1 MTLGAPEPGGR
12 PTVMIVEDERIVAE
26 AIQLSLEREGFEVV
40 ANVGTGE
47 DALQAVASA
56 DPALVL
62 MDISLSG
69 DGDMDGIE
77 AAAAIRTEFSK
88 PVVFLTAFSDPKTL
102 ERAKQA
108 HPYGFLVKPFHERD
122 LAPAIEIAVFKH
134 GVEQEREGLLK
145 DLQEAKDEIA
155 RLRGML
161 PLCSWCGRIRD
172 GSEWVELERY
182 LEDHFK
188 SEFSH
193 DLCSDC
199 DVKIRDAK

>member
-1 MTLGAPEPGGR
+1 MTLGAPEPGDR
-12 PTVMIVEDERIVAE
+12 PTVMIVEDERIVAQ

-40 ANVGTGE
+40 ANVGTGRE
-47 DALQAVASA
+47 ALQVVASA

-69 DGDMDGIE
+69 EMDGIE
-77 AAAAIRTEFSK
+77 AAALLRTEFSK
-88 PVVFLTAFSDPKTL
+88 PVVFLTAYSDPKTL
-102 ERAKQA
+102 ERAKRA

-122 LAPAIEIAVFKH
+122 LAPVIEIAVFKH
-134 GVEQEREGLLK
+134 GAEQEREALLM
-145 DLQEAKDEIA
+145 DLQEAKDEIDQ
-155 RLRGML
+155 LRGML

-182 LEDHFK
+182 LEDHLK

-199 DVKIRDAK
+199 DGKIRGTK